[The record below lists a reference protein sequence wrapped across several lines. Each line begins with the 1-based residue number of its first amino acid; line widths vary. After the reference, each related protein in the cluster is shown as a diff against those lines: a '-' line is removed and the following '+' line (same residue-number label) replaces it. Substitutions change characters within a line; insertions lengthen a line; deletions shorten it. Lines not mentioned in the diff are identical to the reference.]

1 MIFNPDRYG
10 FCVIGD
16 RLVLMDSDK
25 RHMRTQVWME
35 DILRLSKDDID
46 VAIRGYIMPNRIQF
60 FTSPHYNT
68 CMEVNEDIIADAV
81 AMYAALYET
90 SAVTAIS
97 VPVYNGVHPGAEG
110 DTWPPVLMWDYDTGR
125 WVIAA

>member
-16 RLVLMDSDK
+16 RLVLMDPDK

-60 FTSPHYNT
+60 FTGPRYNT